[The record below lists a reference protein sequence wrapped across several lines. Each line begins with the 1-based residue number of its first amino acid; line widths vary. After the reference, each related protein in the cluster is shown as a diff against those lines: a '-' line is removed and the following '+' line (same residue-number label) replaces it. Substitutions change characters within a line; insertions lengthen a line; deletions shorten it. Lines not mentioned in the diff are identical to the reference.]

1 MSNVQDEDGS
11 CDAMLSVISMHNYE
25 KEEDILECFFSL
37 KSI

>member
-25 KEEDILECFFSL
+25 KEEDTFGMFY
-37 KSI
+37 